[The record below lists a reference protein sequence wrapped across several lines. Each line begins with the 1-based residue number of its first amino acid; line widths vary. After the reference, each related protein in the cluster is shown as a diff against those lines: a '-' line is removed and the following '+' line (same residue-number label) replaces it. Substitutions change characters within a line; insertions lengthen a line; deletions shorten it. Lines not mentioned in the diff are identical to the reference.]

1 MATTSVILDIRANT
15 QRALSEFKTF
25 SSQLDNKFLVSGLKL
40 DVVRNALSQIN
51 REFQKSMGEQGL
63 ASAQSLKAA
72 ENQAS
77 ILTNIYAG
85 FSKTASSRIVEDFS
99 SALNQVAV
107 RTGSTVTDIQKT
119 LAISPYLSRNFSQGI
134 RQEIL
139 SDVQNLQTA
148 ARRAGLGGNTAQ
160 ILNQFLTGQT
170 GGIQLQES
178 EDTLSK
184 MLGAELT
191 RVGGGVGTETMSLD
205 ERTRILRAALANID
219 IEGFAKETGGFRAVL
234 EQFSA
239 SLFNPKAG
247 LLGAM
252 REFVIKTG
260 EAPTTIFKETTKLF
274 ESIFGP
280 EGFIKT
286 LGREL
291 AKAFGITDETAV
303 LRFLGRGIRFITNLI
318 NGLKSLIDDII
329 ANPIVQ
335 RIIEIV
341 KSAFAGITDFVQK
354 LNEIAQNPPQ
364 FPDISKESIQ
374 TFIREIGENVRGFLK
389 KVGAFI
395 RGEDISDEAESG
407 ASIIG
412 TIVDEAGK
420 TMLTFFKEVGDAL
433 LAKAG
438 TVAIELAK
446 VLPGTIASLFAKA
459 LSGEGGLIGQ
469 ILAAIATGGGL
480 LGLSRGIGTA
490 RQAFA
495 GSGGLGGAFN
505 RAIGS
510 PFGPWDKLENRLE
523 RRRQARLGG
532 GGGGAGSNI
541 PPGLDDLISSV
552 RNQPDRYS
560 LDPMF
565 ENIRKTNEIDKFNRE
580 FAQSQQQFRDR
591 EFFQRQFVKGQYGTS
606 LGGFQMEGPMQI
618 GKYGSQYRTPIGP
631 LPHGSAEPW
640 TMADGRY
647 QPYMGDINEEAML
660 ESRRQEIARRQA
672 LGDRN
677 PFTRFGR
684 RFMSTSGDIAFPG
697 WMDRGS
703 DNIAARFNR
712 RYGSGGTRAVM
723 GRGIGRFGARIGG
736 GFRGIGSYYRGGG
749 GTGVTGLLG
758 AGIGLGGTMLGE
770 SIGGETG
777 ENISALSQIG
787 GGALSGASMGAMI
800 GSVIPGIGTAVGAT
814 IGAIIGGAAPLM
826 DKGVRDAVGRFI
838 GDIGKSLSDGAKGL
852 ANSISGGISFLQ
864 NGWNSAVKTV
874 QDWVMS
880 LLPQKIQETIGYFT
894 EELPKKIKDFA
905 IGLGTSMLDAVKNF
919 NLGKAVLDT
928 WENIKNSFTGRE
940 VGGPV
945 TKGVPY
951 IVGERGPELFTPG
964 QAGSIMT
971 NRELNGLMSRPAS
984 SGSSNVVF
992 NVTIN
997 ATGLAGNDIA
1007 AAIQPAVIKILD
1019 DGMKQASSNIVT
1031 RGATVI

>member
-1 MATTSVILDIRANT
+1 MATSSVILDIRANT
-15 QRALSEFKTF
+15 QRALGEFKAF

-51 REFQKSMGEQGL
+51 REFQKSLGEQGL

-107 RTGSTVTDIQKT
+107 KTGSTVTDIQKT
-119 LAISPYLSRNFSQGI
+119 LSIAPYLSRNYSQGI
-134 RQEIL
+134 RENIL
-139 SDVQNLQTA
+139 TDVQNLQTA

-191 RVGGGVGTETMSLD
+191 RVGGGVGVEAMSIA
-205 ERTRILRAALANID
+205 ERTRILRAALENID
-219 IEGFAKETGGFRAVL
+219 IEEFAKETGGFRAVL

-252 REFVIKTG
+252 REFTLKTG
-260 EAPTTIFKETTKLF
+260 EAPTTLFKETTKLF

-286 LGREL
+286 LGSEL
-291 AKAFGITDETAV
+291 AKAFGIRGEDTAIK
-303 LRFLGRGIRFITNLI
+303 FLGRGIRFITNLI
-318 NGLKSLIDDII
+318 NGLKELIDDILNI
-329 ANPIVQ
+329 PIVRRVAEIIRSAFDGIVGFLKNLENIAANPP
-335 RIIEIV
+335 
-341 KSAFAGITDFVQK
+341 D
-354 LNEIAQNPPQ
+354 
-364 FPDISKESIQ
+364 FPDISQESIQ
-374 TFIREIGENVRGFLK
+374 EFIKEIGENVRGFLR

-395 RGEDISDEAESG
+395 RGEDISDEARSG
-407 ASIIG
+407 ASIMG

-420 TMLTFFKEVGDAL
+420 TMLTFFREVGDAL
-433 LAKAG
+433 LAKTG
-438 TVAIELAK
+438 TIVLELIK
-446 VLPGTIASLFAKA
+446 VLPGTVTNLFTKA

-469 ILAAIATGGGL
+469 ILAGL
-480 LGLSRGIGTA
+480 AAGAGLVGASRGVGA
-490 RQAFA
+490 VRQVFA
-495 GSGGLGGAFN
+495 GSGGVGGALN
-505 RAIGS
+505 RALGS
-510 PFGPWDKLENRLE
+510 PVGPWTNLETRLE
-523 RRRQARLGG
+523 RRRLEKASR
-532 GGGGAGSNI
+532 ANPSV
-541 PPGLDDLISSV
+541 PPGLDDLLTSV

-565 ENIRKTNEIDKFNRE
+565 ENIRKTNELNKFNQE

-591 EFFQRQFVKGQYGTS
+591 EFFQRRMATS
-606 LGGFQMEGPMQI
+606 PFRMEGPMQI
-618 GKYGSQYRTPIGP
+618 NKYDGPQYRTPIGP

-640 TMADGRY
+640 TKVGDIY
-647 QPYMGDINEEAML
+647 QPYMGNVNEEVIL

-672 LGDRN
+672 LGNRN
-677 PFTRFGR
+677 PLTRFGR
-684 RFMSTSGDIAFPG
+684 KFMGTSGDIAFPG

-723 GRGIGRFGARIGG
+723 SRGVGRFGARIGG
-736 GFRGIGSYYRGGG
+736 AARGIGSYYRGGG
-749 GTGVTGLLG
+749 GSGVTGLLG
-758 AGIGLGGTMLGE
+758 AGIALGGTMLGE
-770 SIGGETG
+770 NVGGETG
-777 ENISALSQIG
+777 ENITALSQIG
-787 GGALSGASMGAMI
+787 GGVLSGASTGAMI
-800 GSVIPGIGTAVGAT
+800 GSIIPGIGTAAGAA
-814 IGAIIGGAAPLM
+814 IGAVIGGIVPLM
-826 DKGVRDAVGRFI
+826 DKGVRDAVGRFVK
-838 GDIGKSLSDGAKGL
+838 GFTDSAVQFGRSLINGAKDAVSGIFNSVRNISLRNLLPSGL
-852 ANSISGGISFLQ
+852 MEIPGIDK
-864 NGWNSAVKTV
+864 AVKV
-874 QDWVMS
+874 LELIKSGLD
-880 LLPQKIQETIGYFT
+880 KIFNPVEAIKG
-894 EELPKKIKDFA
+894 LVDGIRNVIPWGKK
-905 IGLGTSMLDAVKNF
+905 
-919 NLGKAVLDT
+919 
-928 WENIKNSFTGRE
+928 E

-945 TKGVPY
+945 IRGTSY
-951 IVGERGPELFTPG
+951 IVGERGPEIFTPG
-964 QAGSIMT
+964 QSGTILT
-971 NRELNGLMSRPAS
+971 NRELNTLASRAS
-984 SGSSNVVF
+984 TANGSSNVVF

-1019 DGMKQASSNIVT
+1019 DGMRQVSGNTVT

>member
-15 QRALSEFKTF
+15 QRALSEFKAF
-25 SSQLDNKFLVSGLKL
+25 SSQLDNKFLISGLKL

-107 RTGSTVTDIQKT
+107 KTGSTITDIQKT
-119 LAISPYLSRNFSQGI
+119 LSISPFLSRNFSQGI
-134 RQEIL
+134 RQNIL
-139 SDVQNLQTA
+139 TDVQNLQTA
-148 ARRAGLGGNTAQ
+148 ARRAGLGGNTAD
-160 ILNQFLTGQT
+160 ILNKFLTGQT

-191 RVGGGVGTETMSLD
+191 RVGGGMGVETMSLD
-205 ERTRILRAALANID
+205 ERTRILKAALANID

-291 AKAFGITDETAV
+291 GKAFGITDDTAL

-318 NGLKSLIDDII
+318 NGLKNLIDDILN
-329 ANPIVQ
+329 NPII
-335 RIIEIV
+335 RGIIEIV
-341 KSAFAGITDFVQK
+341 KSVFTGITDFFNK
-354 LNEIAQNPPQ
+354 LDDLAKNPPK

-438 TVAIELAK
+438 TVALELAK
-446 VLPGTIASLFAKA
+446 VLPGTIASLFTKA

-469 ILAAIATGGGL
+469 IIAGLAAGGGL
-480 LGLSRGIGTA
+480 LGLSRGIGTT

-495 GSGGLGGAFN
+495 GRGGIGGAFN

-510 PFGPWDKLENRLE
+510 PFGPISSLETRLE
-523 RRRQARLGG
+523 TRRQARLG
-532 GGGGAGSNI
+532 AGTVV

-565 ENIRKTNEIDKFNRE
+565 ENIRKTNEINKFNQE
-580 FAQSQQQFRDR
+580 FAESQKQFRTR
-591 EFFQRQFVKGQYGTS
+591 ELFQRRMATSQFR
-606 LGGFQMEGPMQI
+606 MEGPLEI
-618 GKYGSQYRTPIGP
+618 GRYGSQYSTAIGP
-631 LPHGSAEPW
+631 LPQGSAEPW
-640 TMADGRY
+640 TMANGRY
-647 QPYMGDINEEAML
+647 QPYMGGVNEEALL
-660 ESRRQEIARRQA
+660 ESRRGEIARRQA
-672 LGDRN
+672 LGGRN
-677 PFTRFGR
+677 PLTSVGR
-684 RFMSTSGDIAFPG
+684 NLLGTSRLDAWDGG
-697 WMDRGS
+697 WDRSRG
-703 DNIAARFNR
+703 NIAARFNR

-723 GRGIGRFGARIGG
+723 RSGIGRFGARIGG
-736 GFRGIGSYYRGGG
+736 GVRGIGSYYRGGG
-749 GTGVTGLLG
+749 GAGITGLAG
-758 AGIGLGGTMLGE
+758 AGIALGGTMLGE
-770 SIGGETG
+770 SMGGETG
-777 ENISALSQIG
+777 ENITALSQIG
-787 GGALSGASMGAMI
+787 GGVLSGASTGAMI
-800 GSVIPGIGTAVGAT
+800 GSIVPGIGTAAGAV
-814 IGAIIGGAAPLM
+814 IGGVIGGIVPFM
-826 DKGVRDAVGRFI
+826 DKGVRDAVGRFV
-838 GDIGKSLSDGAKGL
+838 GDLGRSMTEGGKSIASA
-852 ANSISGGISFLQ
+852 ISGGIRNIQ
-864 NGWNSAVKTV
+864 NGWNSVTTTV
-874 QDWVMS
+874 QESVTK
-880 LLPQKIQETIGYFT
+880 LLPQKITETLEFFT
-894 EELPKKIKDFA
+894 KEIPKKLKDFA
-905 IGLGTSMLDAVKNF
+905 GGIGTSMMNAITNFDLGKNILDALNFVKNK
-919 NLGKAVLDT
+919 LQ
-928 WENIKNSFTGRE
+928 GRE

-945 TKGVPY
+945 IKGTSY
-951 IVGERGPELFTPG
+951 IVGERGPEIFTPS
-964 QAGSIMT
+964 QSGSITT
-971 NRELNGLMSRPAS
+971 NRDLNSLASRS
-984 SGSSNVVF
+984 GGGGGSSNVVF
-992 NVTIN
+992 NITIN

-1007 AAIQPAVIKILD
+1007 AAIQPAVIQILD
-1019 DGMKQASSNIVT
+1019 NGMKQASSNIVT
-1031 RGATVI
+1031 RGTTVI

>member
-395 RGEDISDEAESG
+395 RGEDISDEAQSG

-640 TMADGRY
+640 TMAGGQY
-647 QPYMGDINEEAML
+647 QPYMGSVNEEAML

-703 DNIAARFNR
+703 DNVAARFNR

-852 ANSISGGISFLQ
+852 ADSISGGISFLQ

-905 IGLGTSMLDAVKNF
+905 VGLGTSMLDAVKNF

-971 NRELNGLMSRPAS
+971 NRELNGLMSRSAS

-1019 DGMKQASSNIVT
+1019 DGMKQASSNMVT

>member
-107 RTGSTVTDIQKT
+107 RTGSTVTDIQRT

-139 SDVQNLQTA
+139 TDVQNLQTA

-191 RVGGGVGTETMSLD
+191 RVGGGTGTETMSLD

-252 REFVIKTG
+252 REFILKTG
-260 EAPTTIFKETTKLF
+260 ETPTTIFKETTKLF

-318 NGLKSLIDDII
+318 NGLKNLIDDII

-335 RIIEIV
+335 GIIGIV
-341 KSAFAGITDFVQK
+341 KSAFTGITNFFQK
-354 LNEIAQNPPQ
+354 LSDIAANPPQ

-374 TFIREIGENVRGFLK
+374 TFIREIGENVRGFLR

-395 RGEDISDEAESG
+395 RGEDISDEAEGG

-438 TVAIELAK
+438 TIAIELAK
-446 VLPGTIASLFAKA
+446 VLPGTIASLFTKA

-469 ILAAIATGGGL
+469 ILAGLAAGGGL
-480 LGLSRGIGTA
+480 LGLSRGVGTA

-510 PFGPWDKLENRLE
+510 PFGPWDRLENRLE
-523 RRRQARLGG
+523 ARRQARAARTGG
-532 GGGGAGSNI
+532 GSI

-565 ENIRKTNEIDKFNRE
+565 QNIRETNELNRFNRE

-591 EFFQRQFVKGQYGTS
+591 EFFQRQFVRGQYSTS

-618 GKYGSQYRTPIGP
+618 GKYGSQYGSPIGP

-640 TMADGRY
+640 TMAGGQY
-647 QPYMGDINEEAML
+647 QPYMGSVNEEAML

-703 DNIAARFNR
+703 DNVAARFNR

-723 GRGIGRFGARIGG
+723 GRGIGRFGSRIGG
-736 GFRGIGSYYRGGG
+736 MGRGIGSYYRGGG

-758 AGIGLGGTMLGE
+758 VGIGLGGTMLGE
-770 SIGGETG
+770 SIGGDTG
-777 ENISALSQIG
+777 DNISALSQIG

-800 GSVIPGIGTAVGAT
+800 GSVIPGVGTAVGAAV
-814 IGAIIGGAAPLM
+814 GAVIGGAMPLM
-826 DKGVRDAVGRFI
+826 DKGIRDAVGRFI
-838 GDIGKSLSDGAKGL
+838 GDIGKSLSDGAKGISN
-852 ANSISGGISFLQ
+852 AVSGGIKSLQ
-864 NGWNSAVKTV
+864 GGWEFVTKTT
-874 QDWVMS
+874 QGWVMN

-905 IGLGTSMLDAVKNF
+905 VGLGTSMLDAVKNF

-971 NRELNGLMSRPAS
+971 NRELTSLSSRSS
-984 SGSSNVVF
+984 SGGTSNVVF

-1019 DGMKQASSNIVT
+1019 DGMKQASGNMVT
-1031 RGATVI
+1031 RGATIV